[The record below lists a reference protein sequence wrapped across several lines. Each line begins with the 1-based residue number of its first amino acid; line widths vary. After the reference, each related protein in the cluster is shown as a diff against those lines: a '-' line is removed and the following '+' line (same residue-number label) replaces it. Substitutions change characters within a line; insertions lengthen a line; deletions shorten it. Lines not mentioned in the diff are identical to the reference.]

1 MKRKEKKIKNIMTDL
16 IPYEITIY
24 DEKDPAKTKNRI
36 KKLIHER
43 TSIYKD
49 YLKNTQVFEK
59 HLYRILFTQSCLKI
73 SKT

>member
-59 HLYRILFTQSCLKI
+59 HLYRIPFTQSCLKI

>member
-59 HLYRILFTQSCLKI
+59 LTLIQNTFY
-73 SKT
+73 SKLSEN

>member
-1 MKRKEKKIKNIMTDL
+1 MTDL
-16 IPYEITIY
+16 IPYEITIH

-59 HLYRILFTQSCLKI
+59 LTLIQNTFY
-73 SKT
+73 SKLSEN